1 MTDKSDR
8 KLIIIGGGLAGLTA
22 AIHILKSG
30 FAVTLIEKSM
40 YPQHK
45 VCGEYISNE
54 VKPYLDWLEL
64 DISSLGPSSIS
75 RFELTA
81 ESGKSV
87 CANLPIGGFGISR
100 FSLDHFLLEQARL
113 HGAEIITDTVNQVDF
128 NNNQFQV
135 HTATS
140 GTLTAELVIGAYGK
154 RSVIDQK
161 LQRPFIQ
168 KKSPWLAVKAHY
180 KAEFENDLVALHNF
194 KGGYCGVSKVENDRV
209 NICYL
214 TDYAHFKAHKNLQDF
229 QQQVL
234 FKNPHLK
241 QIFER
246 SSPRFE
252 QPITISQISFD
263 AKEPVYQ
270 HMLMIGDTAG
280 LIHPLCGN
288 GMAMAIHSAKICAEL
303 LLDYLKTPVP
313 SRELLET
320 NYTLAWNR
328 QFKSRLR
335 MGRLLSQ
342 IIRKE
347 NLFKPLLS
355 LLVKYPSALPLIIK
369 RTHGKPF

>member
-30 FAVTLIEKSM
+30 FAVTLIEKSI

-64 DISSLGPSSIS
+64 DISSLRPSSIS

-87 CANLPIGGFGISR
+87 CADLPIGGFGISR
-100 FSLDHFLLEQARL
+100 FSLDHFLLEQAKL

-180 KAEFENDLVALHNF
+180 EAEFEDDLVALHNF
-194 KGGYCGVSKVENDRV
+194 KGGYCGVSKVEKDRV

-214 TDYAHFKAHKNLQDF
+214 TDYAHFKTHKNLQDF

-246 SSPRFE
+246 SSPLFE

-303 LLDYLKTPVP
+303 LLNYLKNPVP

>member
-1 MTDKSDR
+1 M
-8 KLIIIGGGLAGLTA
+8 AGTG
-22 AIHILKSG
+22 HFK
-30 FAVTLIEKSM
+30 FR
-40 YPQHK
+40 P
-45 VCGEYISNE
+45 N
-54 VKPYLDWLEL
+54 LD
-64 DISSLGPSSIS
+64 S

-87 CANLPIGGFGISR
+87 CADLPIGGFGISR
-100 FSLDHFLLEQARL
+100 FSLDHFLLEQAKL

-180 KAEFENDLVALHNF
+180 KAEFEDDLVALHNF
-194 KGGYCGVSKVENDRV
+194 KGGYCGVSKVEKDRV

-214 TDYAHFKAHKNLQDF
+214 TDYAHFKTHKNLQDF

-246 SSPRFE
+246 SSPLFE

-303 LLDYLKTPVP
+303 LLNYLKNPVP

>member
-1 MTDKSDR
+1 MTAQSQK
-8 KLIIIGGGLAGLTA
+8 KILIIGAGLAGLTA
-22 AIHILKSG
+22 AIHLLKAG
-30 FAVTLIEKSM
+30 FALTLIEKST
-40 YPQHK
+40 YPHHK

-54 VKPYLDWLEL
+54 VIPYLDWLEL
-64 DISSLGPSSIS
+64 DIAALQPSSIT
-75 RFELTA
+75 RFELSA
-81 ESGKSV
+81 KSGKTV
-87 CANLPIGGFGISR
+87 QTNLPIGGFGISR
-100 FSLDHFLLEQARL
+100 FTLDHFLLEQARQR
-113 HGAEIITDTVNQVDF
+113 GAELITDTVSAVDF
-128 NNNQFQV
+128 IDDAFLV
-135 HTATS
+135 HTAAS
-140 GTLTAELVIGAYGK
+140 GTLTADLVIGAYGK

-161 LQRPFIQ
+161 LNRSFIQ

-180 KAEFENDLVALHNF
+180 KGTFDNDLVALHNF
-194 KGGYCGVSKVENDRV
+194 KGGYCGVSKVENGRI

-229 QQQVL
+229 QEQVL

-241 QIFER
+241 QIFEG
-246 SSPRFE
+246 STPLFE
-252 QPITISQISFD
+252 QPLTISQISFD

-303 LLDYLKTPVP
+303 MLDYLKTPAA
-313 SRELLET
+313 SRAELEAQ
-320 NYTLAWNR
+320 YTQAWQQ

-335 MGRLLSQ
+335 TGRLLAQ

-347 NLFKPLLS
+347 KLFKPLLS

-369 RTHGKPF
+369 RTHGNPF